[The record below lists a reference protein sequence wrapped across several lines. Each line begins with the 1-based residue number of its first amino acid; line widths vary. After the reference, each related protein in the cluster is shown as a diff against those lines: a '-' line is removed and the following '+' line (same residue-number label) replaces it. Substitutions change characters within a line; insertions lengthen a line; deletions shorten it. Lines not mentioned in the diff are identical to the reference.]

1 VKILQEDLEGGL
13 TVEGVRATFTATLE
27 KLIYPAGFYRRK
39 AQYLKQTAEILSQ
52 IYDGDI
58 STNVTKMCELP
69 GVGPKMAYLCMQTAW
84 GRSVGIG
91 VDVHVHRISNRLGWV
106 NSTNPEQTRKA
117 LETWLPREHWAE
129 INPMLVGLGQTICK
143 ARKPLCSQCSVK
155 DLCPYALATANAAA
169 TGSSISPKRRQ
180 PEEEQ

>member
-84 GRSVGIG
+84 GRGVGIG
-91 VDVHVHRISNRLGWV
+91 VHMHEHRISKRLCCVIVWRTQFH
-106 NSTNPEQTRKA
+106 S
-117 LETWLPREHWAE
+117 
-129 INPMLVGLGQTICK
+129 
-143 ARKPLCSQCSVK
+143 PL
-155 DLCPYALATANAAA
+155 
-169 TGSSISPKRRQ
+169 SPGGKKKHH
-180 PEEEQ
+180 PLSLL

>member
-1 VKILQEDLEGGL
+1 
-13 TVEGVRATFTATLE
+13 VESVRTASAATLE

-52 IYDGDI
+52 RYDGDI
-58 STNVTKMCELP
+58 PANVTEMCKLP

-106 NSTNPEQTRKA
+106 NVWRTQLHYSPYRYHPQ
-117 LETWLPREHWAE
+117 
-129 INPMLVGLGQTICK
+129 
-143 ARKPLCSQCSVK
+143 K
-155 DLCPYALATANAAA
+155 DTQFFFPDAAA
-169 TGSSISPKRRQ
+169 SVDQNDVDSCRVQIPSRRER
-180 PEEEQ
+180 P

>member
-1 VKILQEDLEGGL
+1 
-13 TVEGVRATFTATLE
+13 
-27 KLIYPAGFYRRK
+27 
-39 AQYLKQTAEILSQ
+39 
-52 IYDGDI
+52 
-58 STNVTKMCELP
+58 MCKLP

-143 ARKPLCSQCSVK
+143 ARKPLCSKCNVK
-155 DLCPYALATANAAA
+155 DLCPYALATVNVA
-169 TGSSISPKRRQ
+169 TALSSPKRKRRD
-180 PEEEQ
+180 PEQ